1 MRLSRTLIVIS
12 VALALNL
19 VGVGTAQAYEWTIE
33 GEPLPSLGLG
43 SETTSSSGGAFELA
57 VPNLKLTIKCTA
69 QSGTGEV
76 SGEAKGSAS
85 LSFSGCVV
93 SGAEKACTV
102 KSPGK
107 STGVLAATAATKFLR
122 KGFESGEKF
131 YDEVALFMVVEI
143 TGKECVFPEKTEV
156 FGTTAREVP
165 KMGEEVTKRT
175 GKFSKAIAEESGVS
189 GLSFGKNAAYLTGES
204 TEQLNGGHTGA
215 PIGVNAVTV
224 LPVPVAFTGPTTTK
238 KVKIFNTSTVTI
250 KLTEFGLTGP
260 YGLADPNG
268 CLNSQVPTT
277 PFANFCEVTLTCN
290 QAQPGTFFVKWQ
302 VVPPGG
308 ATGKVTVAMTC

>member
-1 MRLSRTLIVIS
+1 MRLPRALIVILAALVLS
-12 VALALNL
+12 LAGGGVAQ
-19 VGVGTAQAYEWTIE
+19 GYEWTIE
-33 GEPLPSLGLG
+33 GETLPSLGLG
-43 SETTSSSGGAFELA
+43 GETTSSSGGAFELA

-76 SGEAKGSAS
+76 TEGAKGTAS
-85 LSFSGCVV
+85 MSFSGCNAV
-93 SGAEKACTV
+93 GAEKACTV

-107 STGVLAATAATKFLR
+107 SAGTLAATASTKFLR

-131 YDEVALFMVVEI
+131 YDEVTLAMIVEI
-143 TGKECVFPEKTEV
+143 TGEECVFPEKTEV

-165 KMGEEVTKRT
+165 KLGEEVTKRT

-189 GLSFGKNAAYLTGES
+189 GLAFGKNPAFLTGES
-204 TEQLNGGHTGA
+204 TEQLSGGHSGA
-215 PIGVNAVTV
+215 PIGVSALTV
-224 LPVPVAFTGPTTTK
+224 LPAPVAFTGPTTTK

-268 CLNSQVPTT
+268 CLNSQVPNT

-290 QAQPGTFFVKWQ
+290 QAQPGTFFVKWG
-302 VVPPGG
+302 VVPAGG
-308 ATGKVTVAMTC
+308 ATGKVTVGMTC